1 MATNF
6 ALHCAKRYIS
16 LLTFVFLR
24 YIIKLYQSRRD
35 ELREETP
42 KEFGEFTMYRIY
54 LKNKNNKKYPAEVV
68 IIAAVVFGAVGL
80 LFWLT
85 S

>member
-1 MATNF
+1 
-6 ALHCAKRYIS
+6 
-16 LLTFVFLR
+16 
-24 YIIKLYQSRRD
+24 
-35 ELREETP
+35 
-42 KEFGEFTMYRIY
+42 MYRIY
-54 LKNKNNKKYPAEVV
+54 LKNRKNNKYPAEVV